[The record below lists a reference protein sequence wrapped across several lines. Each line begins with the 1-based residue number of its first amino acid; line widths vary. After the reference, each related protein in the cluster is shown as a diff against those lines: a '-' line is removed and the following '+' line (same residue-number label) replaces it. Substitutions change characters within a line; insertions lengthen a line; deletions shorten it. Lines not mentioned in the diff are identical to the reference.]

1 MMPAFGTN
9 YVWPYPDV
17 TLGGALDK
25 SMSFVIPNPGL
36 GNKVI
41 AIRVFLHGDGTAPLK
56 QLHAQGVSF
65 FAIGLKR

>member
-25 SMSFVIPNPGL
+25 AMSFVIPNPGL
-36 GNKVI
+36 GTKAI
-41 AIRVFLHGDGTAPLK
+41 AIKAFLHGDGTAPLK
-56 QLHAQGVSF
+56 SLHASGVSF